1 MTFDHPTK
9 ATVSRG
15 IWRNHKEWSST
26 SQPKLLHEVYRY
38 DTQLHKKNGTD
49 PNQLNDGYNQSLE
62 FTCPEH
68 ISSAMD
74 YKTTIKTHNLCL
86 SPICGGLRGE
96 SFFPRIFCVGVMN
109 IEYTRTIFQS
119 DISLIQ
125 PRKRSLSHVRTFQL
139 A

>member
-68 ISSAMD
+68 ISSAMVFIKH
-74 YKTTIKTHNLCL
+74 YKNT
-86 SPICGGLRGE
+86 
-96 SFFPRIFCVGVMN
+96 
-109 IEYTRTIFQS
+109 
-119 DISLIQ
+119 Q
-125 PRKRSLSHVRTFQL
+125 PLSLSHLWRFAGRVLFPQNL
-139 A
+139 LCGSYEY